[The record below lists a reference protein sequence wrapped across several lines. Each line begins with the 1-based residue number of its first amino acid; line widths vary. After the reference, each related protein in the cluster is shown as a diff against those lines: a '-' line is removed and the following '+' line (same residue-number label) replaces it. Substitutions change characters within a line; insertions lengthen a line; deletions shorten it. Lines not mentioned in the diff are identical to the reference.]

1 MILSHL
7 RKIRYLRH
15 PYPYHK
21 GYLKAY
27 KRLKI
32 LVSRLVKM
40 AKWEQKAR
48 MYEERLSEFE
58 KTNFKTLLALI
69 QTSRITK
76 GKSSLGEGGSQ
87 SWLGPAGMMN
97 TCLGRGYTSSTAL

>member
-58 KTNFKTLLALI
+58 KTNSKPYLRL
-69 QTSRITK
+69 SK
-76 GKSSLGEGGSQ
+76 PPGSLKERVA
-87 SWLGPAGMMN
+87 WAKVEAKAGWAQ
-97 TCLGRGYTSSTAL
+97 RE